1 MMPLFHWL
9 IQEATSFR
17 SAKELHRK
25 ILTLDT
31 HCDTP
36 MFFDQQINFAS
47 RDPKIKVD
55 LHKMTEGRQDAT
67 IMVAYLEQRNGPT
80 RLCWLPLQRPT
91 GY

>member
-1 MMPLFHWL
+1 MMPLFRWL
-9 IQEATSFR
+9 VDEARSFR
-17 SAKELHRK
+17 AARQLHDR

-36 MFFDQQINFAS
+36 MFFGQDIHFDT

-67 IMVAYLEQRNGPT
+67 IMVAYLE
-80 RLCWLPLQRPT
+80 
-91 GY
+91 